1 MPILPAL
8 TTINNYMRAI
18 ILTIFSLLIL
28 HACQPSGSG
37 GDSFVTKE
45 PSSIEEKASYAIG
58 VDFGKRLKMQ
68 SMGKVEP
75 AFIAQGIRDG
85 LADTSIFTDEEIQD
99 AIMAYTTQVKQ
110 NIETDNMSFLAENA
124 KREEVKVTDSG
135 LQYEVLEEA
144 DGQKPKASDEVTV
157 HYTGTLIDG
166 TKFDS
171 SVDRGEPATFPLSG
185 VIPGWTEG
193 LQLMS
198 VGSKYK
204 FYIPS
209 ELGYGP
215 RGAGNVIPPNA
226 TLIFEVELLSI
237 N

>member
-8 TTINNYMRAI
+8 TSINKYMRAI
-18 ILTIFSLLIL
+18 ILTIISFLAIQSCKQ
-28 HACQPSGSG
+28 A
-37 GDSFVTKE
+37 GDSFTSKT
-45 PSSIEEKASYAIG
+45 PSTVEEKASYAIG

-68 SMGKVEP
+68 SMGEVDP
-75 AFIAQGIRDG
+75 AFIAKGIKDG
-85 LADTSIFTDEEIQD
+85 LADTSIFTDEEVEE
-99 AIMAYTTQVKQ
+99 AITAFTTQVKQ
-110 NIETDNMSFLAENA
+110 NIESDNMSFLAENA
-124 KREEVKVTDSG
+124 QREEVSVTESG
-135 LQYEVLEEA
+135 LQYEVLSEA
-144 DGQKPKASDEVTV
+144 EGPKPKATDEVTV

-171 SVDRGEPATFPLSG
+171 SVDRGQPATFPLGG

-215 RGAGNVIPPNA
+215 RGAGNVIPPNS
-226 TLIFEVELLSI
+226 TLIFEVELISI
-237 N
+237 K